1 MDPLLEARYLALL
14 RRYRV
19 GHKVLRDIKAELL
32 RSVRLRSRRKLIR
45 RRQILRRRRWKKP
58 KAMQEQVLRADAALC
73 LLALYDQMI
82 ARPYAQQ
89 VGLKLRVPEIG
100 RDSDEF
106 SERVLKSFDQ
116 ISKQLMR
123 LKERPV
129 SSHQVLRVI
138 DRTWRLSAQLF
149 GWG

>member
-14 RRYRV
+14 ERYHV
-19 GHKVLRDIKAELL
+19 GHKILRVIKRELL
-32 RSVRLRSRRKLIR
+32 RSVRLRPRRKLLR
-45 RRQILRRRRWKKP
+45 RRQSLKIRRWAKP
-58 KAMQEQVLRADAALC
+58 RVMRGQPLRADAALC

-82 ARPYAQQ
+82 ARPYGQQ
-89 VGLKLRVPEIG
+89 RGLNLPVPDIG

-106 SERVLKSFDQ
+106 SERVLKSYNQ

-129 SSHQVLRVI
+129 
-138 DRTWRLSAQLF
+138 
-149 GWG
+149 GN